1 MPTTDLHRHLHGIG
15 QLRAEQY
22 KISCTTSASQDHR
35 RVHLREATSTTRRP
49 VWTMTRRLLLL
60 VIIGV
65 PFWFLLRQQGID
77 TIAAARD
84 ASSDTTSSTRLLLCF
99 ITDTSLP
106 RSTSP
111 WTHRRQH
118 TPAATQHRPH
128 DGHTTTTPSDSITA
142 RHDAG
147 IDRVHDTTPTTA
159 STSSD
164 G

>member
-49 VWTMTRRLLLL
+49 VWTMTRR
-60 VIIGV
+60 
-65 PFWFLLRQQGID
+65 LLRQQGID